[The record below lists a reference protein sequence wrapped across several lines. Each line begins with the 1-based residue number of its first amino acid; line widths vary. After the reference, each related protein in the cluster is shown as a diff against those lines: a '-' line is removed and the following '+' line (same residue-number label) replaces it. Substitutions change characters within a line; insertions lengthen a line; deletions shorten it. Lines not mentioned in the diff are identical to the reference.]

1 MMSSKV
7 KICIHNK
14 RMQVP
19 ASVLFTFLSFF
30 FFLLFF
36 VVIINFILWTK
47 MNIQRVICYL
57 LLWNR
62 PFQTEYILNCRNT
75 TNYGYIVNNR
85 IPRICYKRVLIYF
98 PLWWEEFSPFPL
110 FNQRGI
116 ADHFQSR
123 FHISKQNPTHT
134 CVYDPFKKKANQI
147 NIITKIYIYE
157 HNTL

>member
-1 MMSSKV
+1 MSSKV

-19 ASVLFTFLSFF
+19 ASVLFTFLSFLF
-30 FFLLFF
+30 FFIVLCGYNQFHS
-36 VVIINFILWTK
+36 
-47 MNIQRVICYL
+47 MNKVGYTEGYSM
-57 LLWNR
+57 LWNR
-62 PFQTEYILNCRNT
+62 PFHTEYILNCRNT

-116 ADHFQSR
+116 ADHLQSR

-134 CVYDPFKKKANQI
+134 CVYDPFQKKANQI